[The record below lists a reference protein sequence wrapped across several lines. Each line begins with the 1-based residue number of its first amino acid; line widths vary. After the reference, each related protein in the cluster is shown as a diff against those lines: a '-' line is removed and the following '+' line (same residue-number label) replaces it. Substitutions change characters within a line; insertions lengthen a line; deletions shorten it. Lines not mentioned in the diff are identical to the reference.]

1 VQAVEQIRGEHIMP
15 TYSGNLIGRTGDDGT
30 TATGVAANYLK
41 MPAQTTSGVGQ
52 PFTNFTTRQLRFIKV
67 VATNNSTAVRFDKD
81 TGLSGGTGTYASPAS
96 VYSNAVRALQTVA
109 EVYALF
115 TPGTAGF
122 IAVIAEDT
130 VNDNAVGTN
139 IRGDVAVTSAIT
151 YGVMEAAVSAALT
164 AAGLTTTQSVTITAV
179 DVNSTGTAIADVA

>member
-1 VQAVEQIRGEHIMP
+1 
-15 TYSGNLIGRTGDDGT
+15 
-30 TATGVAANYLK
+30 
-41 MPAQTTSGVGQ
+41 
-52 PFTNFTTRQLRFIKV
+52 
-67 VATNNSTAVRFDKD
+67 
-81 TGLSGGTGTYASPAS
+81 
-96 VYSNAVRALQTVA
+96 LQTVA

-130 VNDNAVGTN
+130 VNDNAVNTN

-164 AAGLTTTQSVTITAV
+164 AASLTSTQSVTITAV
-179 DVNSTGTAIADVA
+179 DVNSTGIAIADVA